1 MKGGRVG
8 ADRRAMP
15 SRRDVLRLGAVGM
28 LGHMIPA
35 WAQGASTRVALV
47 IGNAAYAGAPLLNP
61 VNDARAMSAVL
72 SGMGF
77 RVVELRDSTKAQI
90 DAGIAQTRELLSGRS
105 GIGLL
110 YYAGHG
116 LQLDWRN
123 YLLPVDAAP
132 ASAAD
137 VPRMSVDTQA
147 VIDAFMAAGNR
158 MNILVLDACRDN
170 PFGGAVSAKGLAPMD
185 APPGTYMAYATA
197 PGNLA
202 EDGSDRDGN
211 GLYTRFLVKEMQ
223 RPEAK
228 IEDVFKRVR
237 LQVRQA
243 SKGRQ
248 VPWESSSLEEDFV
261 FASGR
266 KVEEQTRRESEAAFD
281 VEKADWDRIKDSQ
294 KAEDYFAFLQE
305 YPSGT
310 LAEQAQFRLDQLAA
324 AVVKPA
330 LSRRELPALPSGV
343 RRYLVGDFYQYE
355 QIDHLAG
362 TSQRIWWR
370 VTAADDRLVEI
381 NGGKVVLD
389 QMGGWIKDKF
399 GVKDPPKLLVPAE
412 LFVGKRWR
420 TAWWETPPDGARE
433 RSFRDLKVVG
443 IETVEVPA
451 GRFATYRVEAS
462 GEAIGP
468 WHTTRGH
475 ATYWIDPVTMQ
486 IVRAED
492 AWRDR
497 NGREFYRTT
506 RTAVKITRAPRS

>member
-1 MKGGRVG
+1 MG
-8 ADRRAMP
+8 ADRHAAP
-15 SRRDVLRLGAVGM
+15 SRRDILHLGLAGA
-28 LGHMIPA
+28 LGPAMPA
-35 WAQGASTRVALV
+35 WAQGAATRVALV
-47 IGNAAYAGAPLLNP
+47 VGNAAYAGAPRLNP
-61 VNDARAMSAVL
+61 AHDALAMSTVL
-72 SGMGF
+72 SGLGF
-77 RVVELRDSTKAQI
+77 RVVELRDGTKAQI
-90 DAGIAQTRELLSGRS
+90 DDAIAQTRELLSGRN
-105 GIGLL
+105 GVGLL

-116 LQLDWRN
+116 LQLDWHN

-137 VPRMSVDTQA
+137 VPRLSVDTQD
-147 VIDAFMAAGNR
+147 VIDAFKAAGNR

-170 PFGGAVSAKGLAPMD
+170 PFGASGSAKGLAPMD

-202 EDGSDRDGN
+202 EDGSDGDRN
-211 GLYTRFLVKEMQ
+211 GLYARFLVKEMQ
-223 RPEAK
+223 RPEAG

-248 VPWESSSLEEDFV
+248 VPWDSSSLEEDFV

-266 KVEEQTRRESEAAFD
+266 KIEVPTRREREAAFD
-281 VEKADWDRIKDSQ
+281 AEKADWDRIKDSR
-294 KAEDYFAFLQE
+294 KAEDFFAFLQK

-310 LAEQAQFRLDQLAA
+310 LAEQTQFRLDQLAA
-324 AVVKPA
+324 AAVKPA

-343 RRYLVGDFYQYE
+343 RRYVVGDFYRYE

-362 TSQRIWWR
+362 TSQRIGWR

-381 NGGKVVLD
+381 NGGQVVLD

-399 GVKDPPKLLVPAE
+399 GVKDPPMVLIPAE

-420 TAWWETPPDGARE
+420 TAWWETPPEGARV
-433 RSFRDLKVVG
+433 RSFRDLKVAG

-468 WHTTRGH
+468 WHITRGH
-475 ATYWIDPVTMQ
+475 ATYWIDPATMQ

-492 AWRDR
+492 SWFDR
-497 NGREFYRTT
+497 SGREFYRTT
-506 RTAVKITRAPRS
+506 RQLVTSTRAPRS